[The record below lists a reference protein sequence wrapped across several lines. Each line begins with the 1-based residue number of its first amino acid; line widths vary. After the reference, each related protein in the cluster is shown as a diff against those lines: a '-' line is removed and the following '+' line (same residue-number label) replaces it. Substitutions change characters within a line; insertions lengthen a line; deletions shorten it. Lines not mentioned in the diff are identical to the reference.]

1 MNPEKTLTVRLNKTF
16 IGYLE
21 QNLQGKF
28 VFTYNE
34 NAQIPLSISLPLRP
48 EPYEDKDCRGFF
60 EGLLPEG
67 EQIRVEIGKKYGVN
81 PKNEFSLLKVIG
93 YDCAGAVSFTEYEEN
108 PKNYKNEFI
117 TIKGDKFTDETLEQY
132 INELPKKPLLTNSDG
147 LRLSLAGA
155 QDKMAVL
162 LLDDI
167 VALPKAD
174 VPTSHIIK
182 PAIKDIEY
190 SIENEYLCLQ
200 LAKMIGLNVCD
211 AEIRKTENLKYLL
224 IKRYDREIDGNKVR
238 RIHQEDFCQAK
249 NITSAFKYQREG
261 GIKISDC
268 FELLRKT
275 KTPIPNI
282 IELINRIVFNYLIG
296 NADAHGKNFSLLY
309 TDSGI
314 TFAPAYDILCTAVY
328 PELTK
333 QMAMKIGGYYEPDKI
348 YPRHWKKMADEVGI
362 SYTQLKSIILKQAE
376 TLPLLL
382 LALIDHSTAE
392 IGKQILT
399 YVTNNCNSTIKKFE
413 NEE

>member
-1 MNPEKTLTVRLNKTF
+1 
-16 IGYLE
+16 
-21 QNLQGKF
+21 
-28 VFTYNE
+28 
-34 NAQIPLSISLPLRP
+34 
-48 EPYEDKDCRGFF
+48 
-60 EGLLPEG
+60 
-67 EQIRVEIGKKYGVN
+67 
-81 PKNEFSLLKVIG
+81 
-93 YDCAGAVSFTEYEEN
+93 
-108 PKNYKNEFI
+108 
-117 TIKGDKFTDETLEQY
+117 
-132 INELPKKPLLTNSDG
+132 
-147 LRLSLAGA
+147 
-155 QDKMAVL
+155 
-162 LLDDI
+162 
-167 VALPKAD
+167 
-174 VPTSHIIK
+174 
-182 PAIKDIEY
+182 
-190 SIENEYLCLQ
+190 
-200 LAKMIGLNVCD
+200 MIGLNDCE
-211 AEIRKTENLKYLL
+211 AEIRKTKNLKYLL

-261 GIKISDC
+261 GVKISDC

-314 TFAPAYDILCTAVY
+314 TFAPAYDILCTAV
-328 PELTK
+328 
-333 QMAMKIGGYYEPDKI
+333 GYYEPDKI

-382 LALIDHSTAE
+382 LALIDHSTAK